1 MSAPTTMR
9 PWLHTVVFLL
19 SLLGTAQLF
28 AVFGR
33 SGNYGPSGFFTQDGT
48 LIPLAEIA
56 NFLTGGGMYEAASNE
71 HPRGQC
77 MPGLRVRQS
86 YDRPRWD
93 YFDAQ
98 GCILIQHNDL
108 GFRDV
113 EFPIAK
119 PPGEFRVLAIGDS
132 LTYGSGV
139 LREDAWPE
147 VLERHI
153 AASGR
158 PTQVINCGFAGGHAP
173 AQYANWLD
181 SDGLLLDPDLVVIG
195 LSLNDLGNGND
206 VPMLCY
212 QGVTS
217 VGCPIALIDQFATV
231 YVNWRA
237 TANPVDYV
245 QVVRSHP
252 ETWTAT
258 QAGLKRMQARLQERS
273 IPYVVAILPMF
284 SGLENEPNPYA
295 GLHRLASEF
304 CREAGIPYVDLLD
317 TVAGRRSED
326 LWVHPTDQHPIPEG
340 HRLLA
345 AGLYRYL
352 VAQGLVAKAKSD

>member
-1 MSAPTTMR
+1 MR
-9 PWLHTVVFLL
+9 PWLHTVVFLV

-33 SGNYGPSGFFTQDGT
+33 SGNYRPSGFYTADGT

-56 NFLTGGGMYEAASNE
+56 NFLTGGGFENAAITE

-113 EFPIAK
+113 EFPIQK
-119 PPGEFRVLAIGDS
+119 PAGEFRVLAIGDS

-147 VLERHI
+147 VLERRI
-153 AASGR
+153 ASTGR
-158 PTQVINCGFAGGHAP
+158 PTQVINCGFAGGNAP

-181 SDGLLLDPDLVVIG
+181 SDGLLLAPDLVVIG

-237 TANPVDYV
+237 AAHPVDYV
-245 QVVRSHP
+245 QVVRAHP

-304 CREAGIPYVDLLD
+304 CREAGIPHVDLLD

-326 LWVHPTDQHPIPEG
+326 LWVHPTDQHPTPEG

-345 AGLYRYL
+345 EGLYRYL
-352 VAQGLVAKAKSD
+352 IAQGLVAKGS